1 MLKKALLTTLLT
13 LSTIAS
19 AHINLNLD
27 LTIAN
32 DIGTYYTAQGDVIVE
47 ENTPTSIE
55 LDDAGRLIM
64 NVHVTQEDK
73 NIVIQTQL
81 IEKINSNPDEFE
93 IISEPVIAVALNET
107 GTITLSND
115 NNDVLTLSIT
125 PTLVE

>member
-64 NVHVTQEDK
+64 NVHVTQEDE